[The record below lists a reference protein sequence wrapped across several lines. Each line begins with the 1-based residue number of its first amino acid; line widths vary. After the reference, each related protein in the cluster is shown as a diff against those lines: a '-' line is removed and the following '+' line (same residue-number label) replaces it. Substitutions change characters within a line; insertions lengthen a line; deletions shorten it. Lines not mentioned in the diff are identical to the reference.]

1 MESSDSLL
9 EELRE
14 RIRNAVDTAREISVD
29 GRILGRITRVKPVE
43 VAEDKR
49 LVLIEIPFRDY
60 IEYTASGETVVG
72 LGSILGIVNPIS
84 KRIVLGEVVGYRRED
99 LLSAMNIPLT
109 TPLEDPSTLQTP
121 LVLSV
126 HLLAE
131 AEIGANGLG
140 EPQPPITPL
149 EPGSPVIVPR
159 PEVVKKLLGIPR
171 EGVLLGYL
179 VAGNSVRRDVD
190 VRLPLQALYHHVLV
204 IGTTGSGKTVFLKN
218 LALSVNHEYHDEKP
232 LVVAFDL
239 QGDYLALVIGN
250 NELEPNE
257 KVYEPLDK
265 LTVIVPV
272 TKRFFAEVS
281 KGLAEKLD
289 VGEAVE
295 ELGRRIALEYVSK
308 TYRGE
313 LEVVEVS
320 PLPNVVKEGDKE
332 LYVLELVDVELE
344 DKASGRRITLTI
356 VPWSLRYVEVRDS
369 IVNFMPMF
377 SDQARIFLPRILEKR
392 RYETLE
398 SLIVNIENIRYVADK
413 EFNLHSSTIANI
425 VRGLIALRDTE
436 LFDNYIQV
444 GEAKGMG
451 IYTTRPTIWVK
462 EPDYEWLLQKHANTM
477 IVDLRWPA
485 MYSSSPY
492 TETIIVYRILEKI
505 FEWKDKK
512 LRKGEELRPTIIL
525 VDEAHNYF
533 PQTTRETFSKD
544 IVEATINKMT
554 RLGRIRRIG
563 VVFATHQPQ
572 DLNNLVI
579 QLANTKIAF
588 RSDKKSLEAIG
599 LSEHHETLQNT
610 PSGYA
615 VVSTYTIRT
624 QTLTIQTPPPQTKH
638 QKP

>member
-1 MESSDSLL
+1 MESNESLL

-43 VAEDKR
+43 VVEDKR

-344 DKASGRRITLTI
+344 DKASGRRVTLTI

-492 TETIIVYRILEKI
+492 T
-505 FEWKDKK
+505 
-512 LRKGEELRPTIIL
+512 
-525 VDEAHNYF
+525 
-533 PQTTRETFSKD
+533 
-544 IVEATINKMT
+544 
-554 RLGRIRRIG
+554 
-563 VVFATHQPQ
+563 
-572 DLNNLVI
+572 
-579 QLANTKIAF
+579 
-588 RSDKKSLEAIG
+588 
-599 LSEHHETLQNT
+599 
-610 PSGYA
+610 
-615 VVSTYTIRT
+615 
-624 QTLTIQTPPPQTKH
+624 
-638 QKP
+638 